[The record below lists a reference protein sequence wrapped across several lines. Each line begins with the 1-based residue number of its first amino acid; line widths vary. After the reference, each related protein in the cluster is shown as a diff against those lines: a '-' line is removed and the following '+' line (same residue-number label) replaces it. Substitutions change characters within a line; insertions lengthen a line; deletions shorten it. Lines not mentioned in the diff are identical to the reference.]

1 MDVYRNILCLYLL
14 VVITQTVV
22 KARSIISN
30 RDLEKLET
38 ALETEIDD
46 AFEVLR
52 EIKHIRNK
60 VKRSRRHSENNGNSN
75 VRTRRNYVNRKTLL
89 VLRCQHLKANGHWPS
104 YCERILGNSAGDNT
118 DIIDS
123 PDT

>member
-46 AFEVLR
+46 GMYFNLFL
-52 EIKHIRNK
+52 
-60 VKRSRRHSENNGNSN
+60 S
-75 VRTRRNYVNRKTLL
+75 
-89 VLRCQHLKANGHWPS
+89 
-104 YCERILGNSAGDNT
+104 
-118 DIIDS
+118 
-123 PDT
+123 

>member
-1 MDVYRNILCLYLL
+1 MDVYRKILCLYLL

-60 VKRSRRHSENNGNSN
+60 VKRSRRHSENNGN
-75 VRTRRNYVNRKTLL
+75 VRTRRNYLNRKTLL
-89 VLRCQHLKANGHWPS
+89 VLRCQQLKANGRWPPS
-104 YCERILGNSAGDNT
+104 CRGILGNSAGDNT
-118 DIIDS
+118 YIIES
-123 PDT
+123 PDS